1 MQRLTI
7 KGQVTIPKRIREL
20 LGLRVGHSA
29 VDFVVAKDGT
39 VVIRRA
45 GEADGKS
52 FVREEASLSRYW
64 CDHVLGLLRG
74 QCV

>member
-7 KGQVTIPKRIREL
+7 KGQVTIPKKIRDL
-20 LGLRVGHSA
+20 LGLRAGRSA
-29 VDFVVAKDGT
+29 VDFVVTKDGS
-39 VVIRRA
+39 VLIRRSSEPDQGA
-45 GEADGKS
+45 CDQQLDP
-52 FVREEASLSRYW
+52 RTRYR